1 MEVSKSILLL
11 AVMINAYFLL
21 GLDLVD
27 SMKCKSA
34 SQTTLRLLSLLPSGH
49 ELLSRSETPW
59 GVAKVLDAAVD
70 SINNSSDLLPCHNL
84 ELVHQPGGCDKT
96 ENALTSLVGGLFPQD
111 GSKVVGILGPACS
124 DSARKVVY
132 VASKPEI
139 ELVVLHNGGSSM
151 LGNLN
156 HSISILGSNSL
167 LLDLSYAVIE
177 KSGWKSICVLYE
189 SDSFYYHGLKEDFLS
204 KLHASVT
211 VSLIAQISA
220 SFYPLNEIRSSS
232 VRIVF
237 LFASLE
243 QSQRLLCWAYHEDL
257 VYPAY
262 QWVIMGHNL
271 SDFVGKHS
279 SGYTFDYNTSEFVCS
294 NTNLVQALERSFF
307 TSLQLFPNSDS
318 FHLANHLERKR
329 DNASVTPTYAVLNYI
344 LLDSLWAWTIVLH
357 NLTTNCHEVVFN
369 YGNATLVDMI
379 RNQFFSLSVEGAS
392 GIISFNSTTGF
403 ANRLANL
410 YQLNQGRQTLIGSN
424 NSTFLSVSKS
434 FSYISDHVKLVN
446 LPDEGIV
453 GFFVAVQCI
462 LLVIVGCLHVMMLVH
477 RKTKTVKA
485 TSPKLTNF
493 VFLGAYVFILTLM
506 INSISW
512 LIDYGPQTDAALCQV
527 VWAWGLPI
535 SFTLTMGTVTV
546 RTWRLYRIFVHYLDP
561 GKLISNPALTV
572 AVSMMV
578 SVDIVIAVVWTV
590 ADPMRFMYTEITVR
604 RGSVSEVLLEPEC
617 HFNFA
622 WFVLIFLY
630 KFTLLIALIV
640 LTVLTRRIQNSTFS
654 TKSLQ
659 LFTYTFSS
667 VLLLGFT
674 LYYMFVF
681 IRHDPYSEFITLSTV
696 LNLLLGV
703 VVSFVIV
710 PPLLPVFHQKIKK
723 NIQSSSK
730 VKVTPRSTKM

>member
-96 ENALTSLVGGLFPQD
+96 ENTLTSLVSGLFPQD

-132 VASKPEI
+132 VAGKPEI

-279 SGYTFDYNTSEFVCS
+279 YGYTFDYNTSEFVCS

-318 FHLANHLERKR
+318 FHLANHFERKH

-344 LLDSLWAWTIVLH
+344 LLDSLWAWTIVLQ

-369 YGNATLVDMI
+369 YGNATLVDVI

-392 GIISFNSTTGF
+392 GTVSFNSTTGF

-410 YQLNQGRQTLIGSN
+410 YQLNQGRQMLIGSN

-710 PPLLPVFHQKIKK
+710 PPLFPVFHQKIKK